1 MGFVSVLLHA
11 IAQSGHAATPNFA
24 TNAANPPA
32 SSSMNQPVHLM
43 HYLGDGGIFMF
54 SRPLMLA
61 FSSLALAAVCQ
72 VTPVVTTVE
81 AQRRAIRFQ
90 AMDRNND
97 GTITRQ
103 EWQGSDRSF
112 EVHDWNGD
120 GRLSGEEVRIGAR
133 RAVEWDSVDH
143 DPNRFERNVSWTR
156 NGFAALDHNRD
167 GQLTPNEWHFDVE
180 TFRRVDRD
188 RNNSINLAEFVGEG
202 VDDDRGDSF
211 DDIDY
216 NNNGRIERAEWH
228 GGLSEFR
235 ALDRNGDGFLSRYE
249 VAGSQ
254 ASFDTFDEFNNLDF
268 DRDGRLERAEWHWS
282 NLSFTQR
289 DTNRDG
295 ILSRAEFDRAGGAP
309 GNTTQNT
316 TVGTRTIQ
324 VNSQV
329 RWTDTGLNVRAGDVV
344 TFQAS
349 GQIRMS
355 DDQGD
360 TANPAGSTR
369 GRTAPDAPI
378 LGQSAGALI
387 ARIGGYSPMFIGN
400 RTSVTVPVSGRLYL
414 SVNDDH
420 LPDNAGE
427 YTVTVGIQSRT
438 Y

>member
-1 MGFVSVLLHA
+1 
-11 IAQSGHAATPNFA
+11 
-24 TNAANPPA
+24 
-32 SSSMNQPVHLM
+32 
-43 HYLGDGGIFMF
+43 MF
-54 SRPLMLA
+54 SRPLVLT
-61 FSSLALAAVCQ
+61 FSSLALIALCQ
-72 VTPVVTTVE
+72 ATSPIVTTVE
-81 AQRRAIRFQ
+81 AQRRAAIRFQ

-97 GTITRQ
+97 GVITRE
-103 EWQGSDRSF
+103 EWNGSDRSF
-112 EVHDWNGD
+112 DVHDWNGD
-120 GRLSGEEVRIGAR
+120 GRLSGEEVRVGAR
-133 RAVEWDSVDH
+133 RNVEWDTVDH
-143 DPNRFERNVSWTR
+143 QPNRYERNLSWTR
-156 NGFAALDHNRD
+156 GSFAALDHNRD
-167 GQLTPNEWHFDVE
+167 GRLTPNEWHYDIE

-188 RNNSINLAEFVGEG
+188 RNNSLNLAEFLGEG
-202 VDDDRGDSF
+202 SDDDRGDNF
-211 DDIDY
+211 DDLDY
-216 NNNGRIERAEWH
+216 NNNGRLERNEWH
-228 GGLSEFR
+228 GGLAEFR
-235 ALDRNGDGFLSRYE
+235 ALDRNGDGVLSRYE
-249 VAGSQ
+249 VVGSQ
-254 ASFDTFDEFNNLDF
+254 ASLDTYDEFNNLDY

-282 NLSFTQR
+282 NASFAQR

-309 GNTTQNT
+309 GSVTQNT
-316 TVGTRTIQ
+316 TVATRTIR

-329 RWTDTGLNVRAGDVV
+329 RWTDTGIDVRAGDVV

-360 TANPAGSTR
+360 LANPAGSVR

-387 ARIGGYSPMFIGN
+387 AKIDYYSPIFIGG